1 LAGPIVKLLLDTHV
15 LIWWVS
21 DAARLSPDAIR
32 AVSAPDNQVL
42 ISVVSVWEM
51 VVKVGLGK
59 LVVNPNVR
67 ELIQQQLDQGIGV
80 LPLLL
85 EHVTALETLPNLHK
99 DPFDRALVAQAIAEQ
114 AHLVTN
120 DRILHDYPVP
130 TLW

>member
-1 LAGPIVKLLLDTHV
+1 VKLLLDTHV

-21 DAARLSPDAIR
+21 DAARLSPDVIR
-32 AVSAPDNQVL
+32 AVSAPVNQVL

-59 LVVNPNVR
+59 LVVSPDVR
-67 ELIQQQLDQGIGV
+67 ELIQQQLDQGIGM

-85 EHVTALETLPNLHK
+85 DHITALETLPNFHK

-120 DRILHDYPVP
+120 DRMLHDYPVP

>member
-1 LAGPIVKLLLDTHV
+1 MKLLLDTHV

-21 DAARLSPDAIR
+21 DAARFSPDVIR
-32 AVSAPDNQVL
+32 AVSAPENEVL

-67 ELIQQQLDQGIGV
+67 ESIQQQLDQGIGM

-85 EHVTALETLPNLHK
+85 EHITTLETLPDIHK

-120 DRILHDYPVP
+120 DSMLHDYPVP
-130 TLW
+130 TSW

>member
-1 LAGPIVKLLLDTHV
+1 M
-15 LIWWVS
+15 
-21 DAARLSPDAIR
+21 
-32 AVSAPDNQVL
+32 L
-42 ISVVSVWEM
+42 ISVVSVWGM

-67 ELIQQQLDQGIGV
+67 ELIQQQLDQGIGM

-120 DRILHDYPVP
+120 DRMLHDYPVP